1 MKGNIKLALSMTGY
15 GHGTRTTPEYTVT
28 IDLKSVNHRYLE
40 IYFKIPK
47 LYSFLE
53 DKLRYEISN
62 RVSRGKLEVLISI
75 ERIIL
80 EEARVELN
88 KPIVTSY
95 LKAIQEMRN
104 EFQLDGTIDLQSIV
118 TLPEVFKSAQPEAD
132 QDLLAGITLM
142 AMEDALTALIEMRR
156 NEGNSLI
163 QGIKTKLTLLEE
175 MRLNLLK
182 LAPVVVITYQE
193 KLAKRIQELV
203 GEIEIDPARL
213 ATEVAIFADKSD
225 ITEELVRIESHL
237 HQFLKTTNL
246 TEPVGRRLDFIIQE
260 LNREINTVGS
270 KANDLRIAQTVIEF
284 KAELEKVREQIQ
296 NIE

>member
-1 MKGNIKLALSMTGY
+1 MALSMTGY